1 MWSVGCIMAE
11 LLAKKPLF
19 SGTTEVDQIDK
30 VTYFFIKP
38 FVFLFFWN
46 FSVINVFEIIADF
59 QNTRHSN

>member
-38 FVFLFFWN
+38 FVFLFLWN